1 MKIYL
6 KEENNKKYIYFDK
19 RFYSLRCELELD
31 YHPELV
37 PMIDEEG
44 IEVDDNEDIRKYIFD
59 YCIKNNIHQYYV
71 EIVGDN
77 YLFDV
82 DDETEKVEAFVEDL
96 LDSDEANVL
105 DENDFE
111 FVDYMIDIDEIIV
124 NNQLSFKPILIL
136 RFDTFSLNSP
146 LIIETLQN
154 YSFDL
159 EECAKDFC
167 NELIELF
174 KLRPQTPLY
183 MDL

>member
-31 YHPELV
+31 YYPELV

-96 LDSDEANVL
+96 LEADVL
-105 DENDFE
+105 DNDDYQY
-111 FVDYMIDIDEIIV
+111 VDYRI
-124 NNQLSFKPILIL
+124 
-136 RFDTFSLNSP
+136 
-146 LIIETLQN
+146 
-154 YSFDL
+154 
-159 EECAKDFC
+159 
-167 NELIELF
+167 
-174 KLRPQTPLY
+174 
-183 MDL
+183 